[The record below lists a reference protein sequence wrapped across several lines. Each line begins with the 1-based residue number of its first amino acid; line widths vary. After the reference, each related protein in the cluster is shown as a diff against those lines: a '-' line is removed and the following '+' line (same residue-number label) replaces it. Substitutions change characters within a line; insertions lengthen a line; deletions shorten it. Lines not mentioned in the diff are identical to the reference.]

1 MISPGKVELQLS
13 SELQLLSDGEKVE
26 LQLSSELQLL
36 SDGEKVELQL
46 LKRLS
51 YNYRLSYNC

>member
-1 MISPGKVELQLS
+1 MVELQLS

-36 SDGEKVELQL
+36 SDGKKVELQL